1 MYGKD
6 NKSKPIRIKSITIKM
21 IKKLIDSIAIDKK
34 DHVLLGLII
43 GFPLILLFGNLGG
56 YIAIILVAAKEVVND
71 LWLGKGN
78 PEWLDFI
85 ASAIPIIML
94 MIVNNS

>member
-1 MYGKD
+1 ML
-6 NKSKPIRIKSITIKM
+6 
-21 IKKLIDSIAIDKK
+21 KKLINSIAFDKK

-43 GFPLILLFGNLGG
+43 GFPLVLLFGNIGG
-56 YIAIILVAAKEVVND
+56 LIALILVAAKELIYD
-71 LWLGKGN
+71 KLFKKGN

-94 MIVNNS
+94 MIVDNF

>member
-1 MYGKD
+1 MLKRFI
-6 NKSKPIRIKSITIKM
+6 N
-21 IKKLIDSIAIDKK
+21 SIAIDKK

-56 YIAIILVAAKEVVND
+56 FIALILVAAKEVVND
-71 LWLGKGN
+71 LWFSKGN

-85 ASAIPIIML
+85 ASAIPVIML

>member
-1 MYGKD
+1 
-6 NKSKPIRIKSITIKM
+6 M

-43 GFPLILLFGNLGG
+43 GFPLVLLFGNVGG
-56 YIAIILVAAKEVVND
+56 YIAIVLVGLKEVWHD
-71 LWLGKGN
+71 WRLGKGK

>member
-1 MYGKD
+1 ML
-6 NKSKPIRIKSITIKM
+6 
-21 IKKLIDSIAIDKK
+21 KKLIDSIAIDKK
-34 DHVLLGLII
+34 DHVLLGLIL

-56 YIAIILVAAKEVVND
+56 CIAVILVAAKEVIND
-71 LWLGKGN
+71 LCLGKGN

-94 MIVNNS
+94 MIVDNF

>member
-1 MYGKD
+1 MLKRFI
-6 NKSKPIRIKSITIKM
+6 N
-21 IKKLIDSIAIDKK
+21 SIAIDKK

-56 YIAIILVAAKEVVND
+56 LIALILVASKEVVND
-71 LWLGKGN
+71 FWLGKGN

-85 ASAIPIIML
+85 ASAIPILML
-94 MIVNNS
+94 IIIHNI